1 MVDARGLA
9 AEAPRGSFTIE
20 PKGPFSLESSIRFL
34 EGFTPAAYADAPP
47 DSLDM
52 AFALEGTW
60 RTIGV
65 SVDQAG
71 STVRGRLFAARA
83 LTRDEMS
90 AAKSQ
95 VLRILSLDV
104 DGSGFAEVGERDP
117 VVGALQK
124 RFHGLRPVNFYSW
137 YEAAAWAIIGQ
148 RTRMSQAAALKERM
162 SQQLGV
168 GVLVNGVR
176 RHAFPA
182 PRVLQELT
190 EFPGLPSTKVEWL
203 RHLADVARRGTIDS
217 ELLRSMPRE
226 DALSALE
233 ELPGIGPFSA
243 ELILLR
249 GAGDPDQ
256 VPSREPRLVS
266 AMQLAYSLPAPPS
279 VDEVEAIADGWAPYR
294 TWATVLLRV
303 KLELDSAG
311 TGGMAAGMAPGDA
324 VGDTVGDMVGDT
336 VGDEAADGSAEAGG
350 EAEAAGVEP
359 DASHADPDAAA
370 SESDAAGAGGV
381 GAAGA
386 REAGAT
392 AGDGGPVGGAGSG
405 GGRAGGTGADG
416 DHDGGTGAGGNRA
429 GGTGTGGN
437 RAGGTGTG
445 GNRAGGTGTGGDRA
459 GGTGGAAG
467 GSGDSAGGTGG
478 VGAARDGNPAEV
490 MAAGGVAARETGAGA
505 DADNDVAAD
514 EALAGDD
521 RGSLA
526 PSSES
531 DGSSRANLDGGDSDG
546 EDADADAEGAAPA
559 ATPAKAPKRAL
570 SWLRR
575 RHDKSA

>member
-34 EGFTPAAYADAPP
+34 EGFTPAAYADSPT

-65 SVDQAG
+65 SVDQTG

-104 DGSGFAEVGERDP
+104 DGTGFAAVGERDR

-124 RFHGLRPVNFYSW
+124 RFPGLRPVNFYSW

-148 RTRMSQAAALKERM
+148 RTRMTQAAALKERM

-168 GVLVNGVR
+168 GVTVNGVR

-217 ELLRSMPRE
+217 DLLRSMPRE
-226 DALSALE
+226 DALDALE

-249 GAGDPDQ
+249 GAGEPDQ
-256 VPSREPRLVS
+256 VPSSEPRLVS
-266 AMQLAYSLPAPPS
+266 AMQLAYELPAPPS
-279 VDEVEAIADGWAPYR
+279 VDEVEAIADGWSPYR
-294 TWATVLLRV
+294 TWVTLLLRV
-303 KLELDSAG
+303 KLELDSG
-311 TGGMAAGMAPGDA
+311 
-324 VGDTVGDMVGDT
+324 
-336 VGDEAADGSAEAGG
+336 
-350 EAEAAGVEP
+350 
-359 DASHADPDAAA
+359 DAAA
-370 SESDAAGAGGV
+370 ESESVDASTSESTEAEETLTSAS
-381 GAAGA
+381 AADDVD
-386 REAGAT
+386 EA
-392 AGDGGPVGGAGSG
+392 
-405 GGRAGGTGADG
+405 
-416 DHDGGTGAGGNRA
+416 
-429 GGTGTGGN
+429 
-437 RAGGTGTG
+437 
-445 GNRAGGTGTGGDRA
+445 
-459 GGTGGAAG
+459 
-467 GSGDSAGGTGG
+467 
-478 VGAARDGNPAEV
+478 
-490 MAAGGVAARETGAGA
+490 
-505 DADNDVAAD
+505 DVAAQPDDTATDPDSIPDSDSSPDPDSIPDDGPADISASDSNAPEEATADPGD
-514 EALAGDD
+514 EESEPAGDNSSSPD
-521 RGSLA
+521 PA
-526 PSSES
+526 PK
-531 DGSSRANLDGGDSDG
+531 GK
-546 EDADADAEGAAPA
+546 
-559 ATPAKAPKRAL
+559 PAKAPKKAR

-575 RHDKSA
+575 RQDKSA

>member
-1 MVDARGLA
+1 MVDARGFA

-65 SVDQAG
+65 SIDQAG

-124 RFHGLRPVNFYSW
+124 RFPGLRPVNFYSW

-279 VDEVEAIADGWAPYR
+279 VGEVEAIADGWAPYR

-311 TGGMAAGMAPGDA
+311 TGGMAAG
-324 VGDTVGDMVGDT
+324 DTAGNGS
-336 VGDEAADGSAEAGG
+336 ADDSAEAGG
-350 EAEAAGVEP
+350 EADATGDDER
-359 DASHADPDAAA
+359 DASHAVPHTAA
-370 SESDAAGAGGV
+370 SESDAAAAGGGGAVGAGGGTPDAGGAATGEGRAGEAGGAGAGGAPDAGGA
-381 GAAGA
+381 GAAG
-386 REAGAT
+386 EAGE
-392 AGDGGPVGGAGSG
+392 AGDENPSEVMGG
-405 GGRAGGTGADG
+405 
-416 DHDGGTGAGGNRA
+416 
-429 GGTGTGGN
+429 
-437 RAGGTGTG
+437 
-445 GNRAGGTGTGGDRA
+445 
-459 GGTGGAAG
+459 GGAA
-467 GSGDSAGGTGG
+467 T
-478 VGAARDGNPAEV
+478 
-490 MAAGGVAARETGAGA
+490 REAVAGA
-505 DADNDVAAD
+505 DADNEVAAD
-514 EALAGDD
+514 GAGGDNEVAAGGAGDD
-521 RGSLA
+521 VTADEVHAGDDTGSLA
-526 PSSES
+526 QSSEP
-531 DGSSRANLDGGDSDG
+531 DGSSRANRGGGDGGD
-546 EDADADAEGAAPA
+546 ADSAASAAAPVK
-559 ATPAKAPKRAL
+559 TPKRAL

-575 RHDKSA
+575 RQDKSA